1 MKNIMLDQFVA
12 YLPLALTYLPLVLT
26 SAAAVV
32 CLMLLLS
39 VRVQLRK
46 MKDRMRAIEEKLSPG
61 PGTRQGEVLIGSEK
75 ATEAQE
81 EPLIITNLTKAGLDT
96 TVRSKVLKMHR
107 QGQSSEQIAA
117 NLRLSRGEVDLLVKV
132 HQMELRSFG
141 EPASA

>member
-1 MKNIMLDQFVA
+1 MKNVMLEQLVA
-12 YLPLALTYLPLVLT
+12 YLPLILTYLPLIVT
-26 SAAAVV
+26 SAATVV

-46 MKDRMRAIEEKLSPG
+46 LKARMQTFEEKLL
-61 PGTRQGEVLIGSEK
+61 QGSGAPEVK
-75 ATEAQE
+75 AAVE
-81 EPLIITNLTKAGLDT
+81 EPLIITNVTKAGLDT

-117 NLRLSRGEVDLLVKV
+117 SLRLSRGEVDLLVKV
-132 HQMELRSFG
+132 HQMELGSFG